1 MPASE
6 FSKDRC
12 KVVHLCWGNPKHKHR
27 LDGEHT
33 ESRPGDLRVLVDKK
47 LSVTEQRG
55 LAAQKPQPYPGLH
68 QKKQEQQVE
77 VLCLLLH
84 FCAPSLEVLETT
96 LGGVLSNL
104 VLWKVLLPLA
114 RSLGLDYV

>member
-27 LDGEHT
+27 LDGEHI
-33 ESRPGDLRVLVDKK
+33 ESRPEDLRVLVDKK
-47 LSVTEQRG
+47 LSVTEQCG

-77 VLCLLLH
+77 GFVSPPPLLCPISGSAGDQVRWSFEQPGLVEGV
-84 FCAPSLEVLETT
+84 APHGQVTGT
-96 LGGVLSNL
+96 
-104 VLWKVLLPLA
+104 
-114 RSLGLDYV
+114 R